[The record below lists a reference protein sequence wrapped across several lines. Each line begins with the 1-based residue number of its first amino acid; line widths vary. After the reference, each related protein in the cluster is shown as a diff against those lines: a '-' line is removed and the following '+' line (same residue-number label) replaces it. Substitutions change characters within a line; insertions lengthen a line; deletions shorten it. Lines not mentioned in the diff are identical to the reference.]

1 MRRITH
7 ELENIKNPS
16 YSQFKKVFVTV
27 LDNHAPLKKKQLR
40 FNHSPFMTKAFR
52 KAIMTLSRLKN
63 KYNKKRSHDNWDKYK
78 KQRNFSMKLLC
89 KTKQDYFSNIDI
101 KSVTDTKKFWK
112 TIKPYFSNIGL
123 SSNKIFLSEK
133 GRLRKDPVVIATTMT
148 KTVSV

>member
-1 MRRITH
+1 
-7 ELENIKNPS
+7 
-16 YSQFKKVFVTV
+16 
-27 LDNHAPLKKKQLR
+27 
-40 FNHSPFMTKAFR
+40 
-52 KAIMTLSRLKN
+52 
-63 KYNKKRSHDNWDKYK
+63 
-78 KQRNFSMKLLC
+78 MKLLC